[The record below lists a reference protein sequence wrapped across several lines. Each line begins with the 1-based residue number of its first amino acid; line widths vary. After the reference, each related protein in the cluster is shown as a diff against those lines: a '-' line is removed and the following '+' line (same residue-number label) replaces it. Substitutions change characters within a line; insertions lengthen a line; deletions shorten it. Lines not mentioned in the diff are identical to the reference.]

1 MNERTLPENGGFT
14 SYTIMGLEPGNPRAC
29 APRVNY
35 TRAVTVRVLMVE
47 TETVLHLYIIFVVGT
62 SSGGLPSPPESAE
75 DVVSTNECAWNQSL
89 MC

>member
-1 MNERTLPENGGFT
+1 MHARRGLTTLEQ
-14 SYTIMGLEPGNPRAC
+14 EA
-29 APRVNY
+29 V
-35 TRAVTVRVLMVE
+35 VTVRVLMVE